1 MYRAKGL
8 TGRTLEAVRKYA
20 RILVVTAADTEHQ
33 MVADWLSEC
42 PLPFHQS
49 DSREPS
55 IGSVSGPSAYF
66 ACVDGYVVAHL
77 PLVDIHNDSER
88 GITLRMNQFIADF
101 CHQFPEIRVI
111 LMPGICFGLHPQ
123 PEIVEGFRQRGITF
137 LEHTPGTQN
146 LGDVIVASHVVDVLT
161 GERGNLQNSLTPE
174 LQRIIT
180 NLNHETEPGYGI
192 EVGEMLNVPAVLN
205 DPNLRNRYYQDYSQV
220 RGGEMELLYL
230 DSFRRYVTDA
240 VDREQVYVFLAKSIC
255 DWAAGK
261 ARWGEEGR
269 EEHEKE
275 RLLASQNSVNF
286 LRRLFAYE
294 QKNLF
299 AAIKGVDEY
308 KKIRIDPEHKAL
320 QVATYE
326 RGDPEDEIRRWQGI
340 RNDASLPEKLRVSY
354 WTERLTNNSDPLSL
368 VLIAGP
374 GGRGKTF
381 YAKQVRLSIA
391 SHEDSE
397 RKGRHLWVDCSSSS
411 PTAEF
416 LILALSKLVPG
427 DTRALFY
434 DTALEK
440 LATTTGQNAAIFT
453 RNEVHDTELATY
465 IKRTLFGSPETQ
477 IPDSRDIY
485 IYLDDFHLYVDEL
498 AMSGPLRQLLV
509 SFCGEHGEGRNTGRV
524 RIIATSRD
532 AALGNLVHSLSAGI
546 VVDEVSDGGV
556 SLPLFGVDTQR
567 VYLEKRGGIIGY
579 LEEGELQSFLEL
591 VSGDPLSLD
600 GIEDVFQRARDGDSS
615 HREALENLKDGLQ
628 QLLERYRQSELPAI
642 EQRIHAVR
650 QVIFSTVLEN
660 WPPLTQATLEVLS
673 VANFVNRK
681 STDLQYDPFEWPQDT
696 TQATALISQMLSAY
710 VSQGLKTKPHLS
722 AIWNA
727 AIAITPATTARAIE
741 ELRHRGVLGEK
752 GFLLADDRLDD
763 YLYEDRLDTGA
774 RRLLHTVIGAIL
786 TEPAH
791 IFHALWH
798 RFHAQRTG
806 LHTFDRESLAPIF
819 DDLLKHW
826 DLFLSKNRLAALK
839 TLTTYFRIAL
849 WNPQADAATGQ
860 PFRWYLNQGKLA
872 EILYFG
878 FSLSSTVKAP
888 EELGIPEQDL
898 WELFSSALTYLECY
912 ESEDYLEEEN
922 RSLYPCVVDTM
933 AQCQLLRSI
942 FIFEGEA
949 PDDHGIMDAG
959 RPLLMSPRPN
969 LWLAQQ
975 TGEIVARFAQVH
987 GNTDGDNPP
996 LTAMTRYFQGCY
1008 YNGGKLL
1015 VEAIQAFHESAG
1027 VFERYKARLYS
1038 TPQYLSKSEQAQR
1051 DIALR
1056 FNLDYLDLANSWSRS
1071 RFLLRGPDSGLGLT
1085 ESETAPLERFKDL
1098 VDASEKDCGR
1108 SIEFMYCLVDLCY
1121 YYLAKNDLAAMTR
1134 YLNKAYTLSDA
1145 TLNLP
1150 TFMKLRKDNLVELV
1164 KKDMVENYS
1173 LKRAVDSWAEGYID
1187 ALETSCYF
1195 YRTPITETTIGTA
1208 KEAFLCC
1215 AMTFDDAHFGYIRD
1229 ESFLRA
1235 NSVLVELCATK
1246 DMAARQEILE
1256 RVEAVLTE
1264 YKAIDEP
1271 IATDTLRY
1279 LKVLFGVY
1287 AETESDEIAQ
1297 SVAETRLRFPGH
1309 ADIPITDDAW
1319 RPPIL
1324 LRGAL
1329 MMVPEHRSPAPV
1341 ELGITEWRESEFDV

>member
-1 MYRAKGL
+1 MYKAKGL
-8 TGRTLEAVRKYA
+8 AGRTLEAVRKYA

-33 MVADWLSEC
+33 TVAGWLSEH
-42 PLPFHQS
+42 PLPFHLS
-49 DSREPS
+49 DSGEPV

-66 ACVDGYVVAHL
+66 ASVEGYVVAHL
-77 PLVDIHNDSER
+77 PLIDLHNNSER
-88 GITLRMNQFIADF
+88 GITLRMNQYIADF
-101 CHQFPEIRVI
+101 CHQFPEVRVI
-111 LMPGICFGLHPQ
+111 LMPGICFGLHPR
-123 PEIVEGFRQRGITF
+123 PEIVEGFRKRGITF
-137 LEHTPGTQN
+137 VEQASGTQK
-146 LGDVIVASHVVDVLT
+146 LGDVILASHVVDVLT
-161 GERGNLQNSLTPE
+161 GEQGNLQNSLTPE

-180 NLNHETEPGYGI
+180 NRNHEAEPGYGI

-205 DPNLRNRYYQDYSQV
+205 DPTLRNTYYQTYPQA

-269 EEHEKE
+269 DEHEKE
-275 RLLASQNSVNF
+275 RLLASQNSVDF
-286 LRRLFAYE
+286 FRRLFTYE
-294 QKNLF
+294 AKNVF

-308 KKIRIDPEHKAL
+308 KNIRLDPERKAL

-326 RGDPEDEIRRWQGI
+326 RGDPEEEIRRWQGI

-354 WTERLTNNSDPLSL
+354 WAKRLTEASVPLSL
-368 VLIAGP
+368 LLIAGP

-391 SHEDSE
+391 NHEDSE

-416 LILALSKLVPG
+416 LILAFSKLVPE
-427 DTRALFY
+427 DTRASFY
-434 DTALEK
+434 DAALEK
-440 LATTTGQNAAIFT
+440 LTATTGQNAAVFT
-453 RNEVHDTELATY
+453 RNEVHDTELTTY
-465 IKRTLFGSPETQ
+465 IKYTLFGTDEAQ
-477 IPDSRDIY
+477 IPDNRDIY
-485 IYLDDFHLYVDEL
+485 IYFDDFHLYVDEL

-509 SFCGEHGEGRNTGRV
+509 SFCGEHSEGRNTGRV

-532 AALGNLVHSLSAGI
+532 AALGNLVRSLSAGI
-546 VVDEVSDGGV
+546 VVDEVSDG
-556 SLPLFGVDTQR
+556 SAALPLFGTDTQR
-567 VYLEKRGGIIGY
+567 AYLEKRGGIIGY
-579 LEEGELQSFLEL
+579 LQEGDLKPFLEL

-600 GIEDVFQRARDGDSS
+600 GIEDVFQRAREGDATQ
-615 HREALENLKDGLQ
+615 RESLENLKAGLQ
-628 QLLERYRQSELPAI
+628 QLLARYRQGELPIGDTPTAI
-642 EQRIHAVR
+642 DERIKAVR

-660 WPPLTQATLEVLS
+660 WPPLTQAALEVLS

-681 STDLQYDPFEWPQDT
+681 STDLQYDPFEWPQET
-696 TQATALISQMLSAY
+696 TPAAALVSQMLSAY
-710 VSQGLKTKPHLS
+710 VAQGLKTRPHLS

-727 AIAITPATTARAIE
+727 GIAISPTTTARAIE

-763 YLYEDRLDTGA
+763 YIYEERLDISA
-774 RRLLHTVIGAIL
+774 RCLLHACVATAL
-786 TEPAH
+786 TEPGQ

-798 RFHAQRTG
+798 RFHAA
-806 LHTFDRESLAPIF
+806 DKDSLSPVF
-819 DDLLKHW
+819 DDLLQHW

-839 TLTTYFRIAL
+839 TLTTYFRIRL

-860 PFRWYLNQGKLA
+860 PFRWYLNQGKMA

-878 FSLSSTVKAP
+878 FSLSSTVSAP
-888 EELGIPEQDL
+888 AELGIPEQDL

-922 RSLYPCVVDTM
+922 RSLYPYVVDTM

-949 PDDHGIMDAG
+949 PEEHGITDAG
-959 RPLLMSPRPN
+959 RPLAMSPRPN
-969 LWLAQQ
+969 LWLARQ

-987 GNTDGDNPP
+987 GNADGDNPP
-996 LTAMTRYFQGCY
+996 LTAITRYFQGCY

-1015 VEAIQAFHESAG
+1015 TEAIQAFHESAG
-1027 VFERYKARLYS
+1027 IFERYKTRLYS
-1038 TPQYLSKSEQAQR
+1038 TPQYHSKTEQAQR
-1051 DIALR
+1051 EITLR

-1071 RFLLRGPDSGLGLT
+1071 RFLLSGPDSGLGLT
-1085 ESETAPLERFKDL
+1085 EAETIPLERFKEL

-1150 TFMKLRKDNLVELV
+1150 TLMRLRKDNLVELV
-1164 KKDMVENYS
+1164 KRDMVENYS

-1187 ALETSCYF
+1187 ALETACYF
-1195 YRTPITETTIGTA
+1195 YRTPMTEATVAVA

-1215 AMTFDDAHFGYIRD
+1215 AMTFDDEHFGYTRD
-1229 ESFLRA
+1229 EGFMRA
-1235 NSVLVELCATK
+1235 NSVLVELCANK
-1246 DMAARQEILE
+1246 DIAARREVLG

-1264 YKAIDEP
+1264 HKAIDEP

-1287 AETESDEIAQ
+1287 SEDESEEIVQ
-1297 SVAETRLRFPGH
+1297 SVAETRVRFPGH
-1309 ADIPITDDAW
+1309 AAIPITDDAW

-1341 ELGITEWRESEFDV
+1341 ELGITEWRESEFDA